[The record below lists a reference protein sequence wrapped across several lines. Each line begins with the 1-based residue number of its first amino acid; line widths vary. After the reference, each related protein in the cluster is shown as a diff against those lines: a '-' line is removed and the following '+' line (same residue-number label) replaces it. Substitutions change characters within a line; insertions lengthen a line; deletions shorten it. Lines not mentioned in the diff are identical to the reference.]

1 MSSVS
6 PSDTRTN
13 SIPYKAEKG
22 TPPKDTQA
30 AQSVTTS
37 STHDVAQA
45 TIRQAQSPAKQP
57 EGSDRAHDPSQYASY
72 STCTREIHYPVGDSN

>member
-22 TPPKDTQA
+22 TPPKDT
-30 AQSVTTS
+30 
-37 STHDVAQA
+37 
-45 TIRQAQSPAKQP
+45 
-57 EGSDRAHDPSQYASY
+57 
-72 STCTREIHYPVGDSN
+72 